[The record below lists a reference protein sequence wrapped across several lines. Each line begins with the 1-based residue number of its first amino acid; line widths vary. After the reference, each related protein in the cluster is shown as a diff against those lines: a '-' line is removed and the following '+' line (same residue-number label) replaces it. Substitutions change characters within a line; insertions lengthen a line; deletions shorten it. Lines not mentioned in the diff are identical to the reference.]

1 MSVGLNHRINGP
13 DGAPVVVLSNSLGA
27 SMEMW
32 APQVPALSV
41 RFRVLRY
48 DQRGHGGSPA
58 PPGPYDIPDLAQDV
72 LDLLDRHAIERG
84 HFCGLS
90 LGGMTGM
97 WLAANAP
104 ERIGRLVLLCTSA
117 YFGTPEAW
125 AERAAIVRAQGTEA
139 VAATGVERWFT
150 EGFRAREPGTVERF
164 RAMIASQ
171 DDEGYSECCGAL
183 ERLDLRDEL
192 PRVAAPTLVIAGAQD
207 PATPPDP
214 HARLLADRIPG
225 ARLEVLDTAAHLAN
239 VERAD
244 TVTELILE
252 HLDPEEEAGT

>member
-1 MSVGLNHRINGP
+1 MSVGLDHRLGGP
-13 DGAPVVVLSNSLGA
+13 DGAPAVVLSNSLGA

-32 APQVPALSV
+32 APQLSALLV
-41 RFRVLRY
+41 RYRVLRY
-48 DQRGHGGSPA
+48 DQRGHGGSPT

-72 LDLLDRHAIERG
+72 LDLLDEHGIERA

-97 WLAANAP
+97 WLGANAP
-104 ERIGRLVLLCTSA
+104 ERIDRLVLLCTSA
-117 YFGTPEAW
+117 YFGAPGVY
-125 AERAAIVRAQGTEA
+125 AERAAAVRAEGTES
-139 VAATGVERWFT
+139 VAEAGVQRWFSD
-150 EGFRAREPGTVERF
+150 GFRSREPGTVERF

-171 DDEGYSECCGAL
+171 DDDGYAECCGAL
-183 ERLDLRDEL
+183 DRLDLRDEL
-192 PRVAAPTLVIAGAQD
+192 PRIVASTLVIAGAQD

-214 HARLLADRIPG
+214 HARLLAERIPG
-225 ARLEVLDTAAHLAN
+225 ARLEVLDPAAHLAN

-252 HLDPEEEAGT
+252 HLDSG